1 MDNSR
6 VLIIGASGQLG
17 TELQIL
23 LQSKNLQFWAPD
35 SQQLDLTNKNSI
47 KNYLSKWRPQI
58 IFDCAAY
65 TNVDAA
71 EQDPGKNLNWQIN
84 DLGTLYLAQAA
95 QNLNATLFYLSTD
108 YVFDG
113 LQSTPYQIDDQP
125 NPQNEYG
132 KAKLAGEQHIRQILN
147 KYYIIRTSWLFGQY
161 GHNFVQTMLHLAKS
175 QPEIT
180 VVNDQFGRPT
190 WTRTL
195 AEFMVFA
202 WEHALQFGTYH
213 LANAGSC
220 SWYEFAQEILKNQP
234 VQVLPVTSQ
243 QYRQTAYRPRRSL
256 LSLDKV
262 LATGFSLPQWQVAL
276 KECLNRKKNNS

>member
-6 VLIIGASGQLG
+6 ILIIGASGQLG

-47 KNYLSKWRPQI
+47 RNYLSNWRPQI

-113 LQSTPYQIDDQP
+113 LQPMPYQIEDQP

-132 KAKLAGEQHIRQILN
+132 KAKLAGEQHIRRILN

-161 GHNFVQTMLHLAKS
+161 CHNFVQTMLHLAKS
-175 QPEIT
+175 QPKIT

-234 VQVLPVTSQ
+234 VQVVPVTSQ

-262 LATGFSLPQWQVAL
+262 LATGFSLPQWPAAL
-276 KECLNRKKNNS
+276 KKCLNRKK

>member
-23 LQSKNLQFWAPD
+23 LQSKNLQFLSPD
-35 SQQLDLTNKNSI
+35 SQQLDLTSKNSI

-113 LQSTPYQIDDQP
+113 LQPTPYQIEDQP

-132 KAKLAGEQHIRQILN
+132 KAKLAGEQHIRRILN

-161 GHNFVQTMLHLAKS
+161 GHNFVQTMLHLSKS

-234 VQVLPVTSQ
+234 VQVVPVTSQ

-262 LATGFSLPQWQVAL
+262 LAAGFSLPQWPAAL
-276 KECLNRKKNNS
+276 KKCLNRKK

>member
-6 VLIIGASGQLG
+6 ILIIGASGQLG

-47 KNYLSKWRPQI
+47 RNYLSNWRPQI

-95 QNLNATLFYLSTD
+95 RDMGATLFYLSTD

-113 LQSTPYQIDDQP
+113 LQPTPYQIEDQP

-161 GHNFVQTMLHLAKS
+161 GHNFVQTMLYLAKS
-175 QPEIT
+175 QPKIT

-234 VQVLPVTSQ
+234 VQVVPVTSQ
-243 QYRQTAYRPRRSL
+243 QYRQTAYRPHRSL

-262 LATGFSLPQWQVAL
+262 LATGFSLPSWQGAL
-276 KECLNRKKNNS
+276 KECLNRKK

>member
-23 LQSKNLQFWAPD
+23 LQSKNLQFLSPD
-35 SQQLDLTNKNSI
+35 SQQLDLTSKNSI
-47 KNYLSKWRPQI
+47 RNYLSKRRPQI

-113 LQSTPYQIDDQP
+113 LQPTPYQIEDQP

-161 GHNFVQTMLHLAKS
+161 GHNFVQAMLHLAKS

-234 VQVLPVTSQ
+234 VQVVPVTSQ

-262 LATGFSLPQWQVAL
+262 LAAGFSLPQWPAAL
-276 KECLNRKKNNS
+276 KKCLN

>member
-23 LQSKNLQFWAPD
+23 LQSKNLQFLSPD
-35 SQQLDLTNKNSI
+35 SQQLDLTSKNSI
-47 KNYLSKWRPQI
+47 RNYLSKWRPQI

-113 LQSTPYQIDDQP
+113 LQPTPYQIEDQP

-161 GHNFVQTMLHLAKS
+161 GHNFVQTMLHLSKS

-195 AEFMVFA
+195 AEFMVYA

-234 VQVLPVTSQ
+234 VQVVPVTSQ
-243 QYRQTAYRPRRSL
+243 QYRQTVYRPRQSL

-262 LATGFSLPQWQVAL
+262 LAAGFSLPQWPAAL
-276 KECLNRKKNNS
+276 KKCLNRKNNS